1 MRWFD
6 SIDLTCERTD
16 ASFWAEP
23 LNASTSL
30 LFVLA
35 SLFIAW
41 RAYRSVD
48 LTPAAITLAG
58 LGVATGAASFLTHT
72 LARQWTEVA
81 STGVTAVFI
90 GAALAVALVRFFGLS
105 RAVVLYL
112 VGLFGV
118 MSGLA
123 AIFLPSEG
131 LDGHAV
137 LVPAVA
143 VLLVVAAALR
153 LWGRH
158 VLAVLEH
165 PKNRAIAAAFGA
177 MMRAAAE
184 ARRDAGR
191 QFLMAAVALTL
202 ALLMSSVDGQM
213 CDSLPL
219 SLHFLSH
226 VSAAVAMVLVLDAV
240 VRSGALARPIAS
252 AEGSTGQESEHEGH
266 EERGR

>member
-1 MRWFD
+1 VRWFD

-23 LNASTSL
+23 WNAGTSL

-35 SLFIAW
+35 SLFVAW
-41 RAYRSVD
+41 RAYRAGE
-48 LTPAAITLAG
+48 LTPAAIILSG
-58 LGVATGAASFLTHT
+58 FGVATGVSSFLTHS

-81 STGVTAVFI
+81 TMGVTAIFV
-90 GAALAVALVRFFGLS
+90 GAAMAVALVRFFGLS
-105 RAVVLYL
+105 RAVVLY
-112 VGLFGV
+112 VVALFGV

-137 LVPAVA
+137 LVPAVV
-143 VLLVVAAALR
+143 VLLVVVAALR

-158 VLAVLEH
+158 ALAVLEQ
-165 PKNRAIAAAFGA
+165 PKNRAVVAAFGPT
-177 MMRAAAE
+177 MRAAAE
-184 ARRDAGR
+184 ARRNAGR
-191 QFLMAAVALTL
+191 QLLMAAVALTL

-226 VSAAVAMVLVLDAV
+226 LSAAVAMVFVLDAV
-240 VRSGALARPIAS
+240 LRSGALARPIGS
-252 AEGSTGQESEHEGH
+252 ADSSTGHESEREGH